1 MYRINGELTSRVLV
15 PQRTLF
21 DVAHRTLFSTVKK
34 REKRLILI
42 MKGAD
47 NIGQTKGESKK
58 KTKLQNDL
66 LYY

>member
-1 MYRINGELTSRVLV
+1 MLTMYVKTV
-15 PQRTLF
+15 PSPYK
-21 DVAHRTLFSTVKK
+21 VNIKVIHKTLFSTVKK

-42 MKGAD
+42 MRGAD